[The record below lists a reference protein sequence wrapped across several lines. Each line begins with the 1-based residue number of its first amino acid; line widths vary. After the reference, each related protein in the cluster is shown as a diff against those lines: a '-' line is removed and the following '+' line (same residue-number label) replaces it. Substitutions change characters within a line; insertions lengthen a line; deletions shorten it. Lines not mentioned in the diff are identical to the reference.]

1 MKQAAPRPLSDLIDA
16 TLGPVLAAQGFA
28 SSDIVASWPDVVGET
43 LATRCEPIKISWPK
57 RIGTAEASEPA
68 TLVIRVESAFALELQ
83 HLAPVLIE
91 RVNTRYGW
99 KAVGKILLK
108 QGPIR
113 KTSRPVPLP
122 APTAE
127 VLEKAREKVG
137 ALENSALKDALVR
150 LGAGVLTRKT

>member
-28 SSDIVASWPDVVGET
+28 SSDIVASWPDVVGEK

-113 KTSRPVPLP
+113 KTPRPVPLP

-137 ALENSALKDALVR
+137 SLDNSALQEALIR
-150 LGAGVLTRKT
+150 LGAGVLTSKS